1 MESKRFWISWLDFFA
16 HFVSTTL
23 RISNWTLQKRL
34 GEWLCF
40 SQGTNQCDHPK
51 IFRRAGGTLHCSA
64 FCLGGGGGK
73 ASFIHFAAGGN
84 GKKHTPWWQVFFWTE
99 KGVGYLQL
107 SKSFRLLAPI
117 FRLMAFSFSFMKK
130 TCHAWEQCDARSSTH
145 LFGTFECQTSAIT
158 NGFYVQVHK

>member
-64 FCLGGGGGK
+64 FCLGGGGERHH
-73 ASFIHFAAGGN
+73 SSI
-84 GKKHTPWWQVFFWTE
+84 
-99 KGVGYLQL
+99 LQL
-107 SKSFRLLAPI
+107 GEMAKNTLPDDKFFFEQKRELATYSCQSR
-117 FRLMAFSFSFMKK
+117 FGCWHRFFVWWLSASASWKNMSCMGTVWCKK
-130 TCHAWEQCDARSSTH
+130 
-145 LFGTFECQTSAIT
+145 LNTFVWDIWMSDIS
-158 NGFYVQVHK
+158 NY

>member
-64 FCLGGGGGK
+64 WGGGK
-73 ASFIHFAAGGN
+73 GIIHPFCSWGKWQKTHSLMTSFFLN
-84 GKKHTPWWQVFFWTE
+84 R
-99 KGVGYLQL
+99 KGSWLLTAVKVVSVVGTDFSFDGFQLQL
-107 SKSFRLLAPI
+107 HE
-117 FRLMAFSFSFMKK
+117 K